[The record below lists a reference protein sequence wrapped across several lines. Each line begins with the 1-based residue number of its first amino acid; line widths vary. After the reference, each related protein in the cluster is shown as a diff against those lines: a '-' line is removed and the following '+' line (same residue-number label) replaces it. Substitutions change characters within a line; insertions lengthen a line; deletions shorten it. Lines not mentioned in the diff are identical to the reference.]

1 MADKQNQDLKG
12 YVHNLSPMK
21 KSKRTG
27 FPYFNFDL
35 QEKDSVKKVV
45 CFSKDKRKRLEDHEQ
60 TQRGCKISR
69 YSQGNLSTSDIL
81 INKATI
87 INDTDLSFPSKNI
100 ELPITPL
107 RDIDE
112 IVTGEVIK
120 IKVKIVSTNLAQ
132 TIAVKDKQ
140 STSRDLTKTD
150 VICADNTAT
159 RNLVVWEG
167 ITVLEDHSYILTVRV
182 REHGNV
188 KYINTM
194 PDTTITEVDN
204 IDTINTDDTT
214 SSTITSPGSYTGK
227 VCGISI
233 LSRFIK
239 CINCKKKI
247 QEFNET
253 IVTCPACHMS
263 MLTKNCPS
271 DITAKLSIKQE
282 EDAPNITVTCFKDTL
297 TSLTDTS
304 DPVSMTNEQLVQEIL
319 LKEGNYHFFCN
330 IQNICTQIIS
340 T

>member
-1 MADKQNQDLKG
+1 MTVVQN
-12 YVHNLSPMK
+12 
-21 KSKRTG
+21 
-27 FPYFNFDL
+27 
-35 QEKDSVKKVV
+35 
-45 CFSKDKRKRLEDHEQ
+45 KRLDPDFYTPQ
-60 TQRGCKISR
+60 VRP
-69 YSQGNLSTSDIL
+69 
-81 INKATI
+81 
-87 INDTDLSFPSKNI
+87 IND
-100 ELPITPL
+100 LP
-107 RDIDE
+107 
-112 IVTGEVIK
+112 VH
-120 IKVKIVSTNLAQ
+120 
-132 TIAVKDKQ
+132 
-140 STSRDLTKTD
+140 
-150 VICADNTAT
+150 CDNTAT

-214 SSTITSPGSYTGK
+214 SSTIPSPGSYTGK

-233 LSRFIK
+233 LSCFIK
-239 CINCKKKI
+239 CINCRRKI

-271 DITAKLSIKQE
+271 NITAKLSIKQE

-304 DPVSMTNEQLVQEIL
+304 DPAVLASLTTSMHVSHLCNKKLCVNLTHLSYEESVVNQLRKNCFSEGRCTGNHPGYTNFTKSIVQHGHLRDGGRSEPKGKSLKVTQTIFQPLNGLDSEKETLTL
-319 LKEGNYHFFCN
+319 LRRLHTGLIDKDQFDAEAKAKKATTKML
-330 IQNICTQIIS
+330 QVP
-340 T
+340 